1 MASFGQDGVVDGP
14 SAVDGQDGI
23 VDGPPAV
30 DGRDGIVDG
39 RDGSP
44 PAVGVIHVVVDVGPE
59 YRKKAQVTQ
68 KTLP

>member
-14 SAVDGQDGI
+14 SAVDGRDRV

-39 RDGSP
+39 RDGRQS
-44 PAVGVIHVVVDVGPE
+44 ASHTWWSTLALDTE
-59 YRKKAQVTQ
+59 KKAQVTQ
-68 KTLP
+68 KTLYLK